1 MSRRVLLPHTFAVQ
15 DATAQATLYTYL
27 GIETAPPI
35 EPPLL
40 RIEARRSTVNMS
52 FSWIQLG
59 KGMLD
64 RAFFIHL
71 IKQDYHYLRA
81 YALLAAK
88 SHDFAPISSAAKVMQ
103 HIADEKTMHVS
114 YCAKFSITLEELERT
129 PESPATMAHG
139 AFLID
144 VGFQGD
150 TTKLLVALAAW
161 LLGYGEVGLWLEKE
175 AARSG
180 KVIRIASG

>member
-1 MSRRVLLPHTFAVQ
+1 
-15 DATAQATLYTYL
+15 
-27 GIETAPPI
+27 
-35 EPPLL
+35 
-40 RIEARRSTVNMS
+40 
-52 FSWIQLG
+52 
-59 KGMLD
+59 
-64 RAFFIHL
+64 
-71 IKQDYHYLRA
+71 
-81 YALLAAK
+81 
-88 SHDFAPISSAAKVMQ
+88 
-103 HIADEKTMHVS
+103 
-114 YCAKFSITLEELERT
+114 
-129 PESPATMAHG
+129 MAHG